1 MGKGCEAGYR
11 GIKCTEGCPTGAF
24 GRNCNKI
31 CSINCKNR
39 ICEKDTGHC
48 INGCAAGWKGDIC
61 NKKCDNNMFGENCEQ
76 KCGHCANS
84 SNCNPVNGSCQ
95 SGCDLGFQG
104 PLCNDECISGQFGYN
119 CMDNCSSLCVDG
131 RCDKKSGACKRI
143 AFRASSPND
152 ENDNELYIGVG
163 VGLFVIIIA
172 AVISVVV
179 VKRFL
184 SSKRKPKE
192 IKTSERSHRGFEMKT
207 LGQRNG
213 LKMDNKDETSPVYDG
228 FISMIPTDSN
238 YSNVNINTAL
248 DIPIDKLEIVIAEKR
263 KNDNEGFRKEY
274 AAIPSGELH
283 SCEFG
288 KKPENVPKNRYKTTF
303 PYDHSRVVLD
313 NQSGEH
319 SDDINA
325 NYIEGANRQKEYIA
339 TQGPK
344 SNTLGDFWRMIWQE
358 NVSSVVMVTT
368 LVEGEKVK
376 CNKYW
381 PDKDNPALYGPVQV
395 TLMEEKEYACF
406 TNRQLSVLHKK
417 LKCTRVVTQYHY
429 TAWPDH
435 GVPEPLCLLSFHSHV
450 ITTSANNS
458 QSPTI
463 VHCSAGVG
471 RTGTYIALDALFQT
485 GKNTG
490 KVNVAEFVAKMR
502 QNRVSMIQTYEQY
515 ITIYL
520 ALNEVFKAPVKLDT
534 MVEFL
539 NKAEK
544 ARKNIPVNQNP
555 LHDEFQLL
563 LKIRQKY
570 SKDDYNFAM
579 YNSEDQLSG
588 EILPLKKY
596 GLYLSPNKTTRGN
609 YINAIAVPSFTNLQH
624 FIVTKY
630 PLEENASD
638 LLRLLSNHESD
649 TVISMQ
655 PLSGIKSAKVWLPPV
670 SSSIKIPPFTVHHRS
685 ESQTDV
691 ITHDIQIVHD
701 NAEVRTVIIVEP
713 EVEIQCSGSS
723 VDTSQLRSLV
733 STVFYLE
740 TKQPITILSSDG
752 AYLCGLFIAVHNVIQ
767 QMNMDDRVDVFTAV
781 RQLQI
786 RRPEFCARFED
797 YETIYQAVMD
807 HYQNASENIYYNQ

>member
-1 MGKGCEAGYR
+1 
-11 GIKCTEGCPTGAF
+11 
-24 GRNCNKI
+24 
-31 CSINCKNR
+31 
-39 ICEKDTGHC
+39 
-48 INGCAAGWKGDIC
+48 
-61 NKKCDNNMFGENCEQ
+61 
-76 KCGHCANS
+76 
-84 SNCNPVNGSCQ
+84 
-95 SGCDLGFQG
+95 
-104 PLCNDECISGQFGYN
+104 
-119 CMDNCSSLCVDG
+119 
-131 RCDKKSGACKRI
+131 
-143 AFRASSPND
+143 
-152 ENDNELYIGVG
+152 
-163 VGLFVIIIA
+163 
-172 AVISVVV
+172 
-179 VKRFL
+179 
-184 SSKRKPKE
+184 
-192 IKTSERSHRGFEMKT
+192 MKT

-228 FISMIPTDSN
+228 FISVIPTDTN

-319 SDDINA
+319 SDYINA

-381 PDKDNPALYGPVQV
+381 PDTDNPALYGPVQV

-406 TNRQLSVLHKK
+406 TTRQLSVLHKK
-417 LKCTRVVTQYHY
+417 LKCTRVVTHYHY

-435 GVPEPLCLLSFHSHV
+435 GVPEPLCLLTFHNHV
-450 ITTSANNS
+450 ITTSDYS

-471 RTGTYIALDALFQT
+471 RTGTYIALDALFQI
-485 GKNTG
+485 GKKTG

-502 QNRVSMIQTYEQY
+502 QNRVLMVQTYEQY

-570 SKDDYNFAM
+570 SKDDYNFAV
-579 YNSEDQLSG
+579 YDSEDQLSG

-630 PLEENASD
+630 PLEEKTLD
-638 LLRLLSNHESD
+638 LLRLLSDHESD

-691 ITHDIQIVHD
+691 KTHEIQIVHD

-733 STVFYLE
+733 STVLYLE

-752 AYLCGLFIAVHNVIQ
+752 ASLCGLFIAVHNVIQ

-786 RRPEFCARFED
+786 RRPEFCAKFED
-797 YETIYQAVMD
+797 YELIYQAVMD